1 MKQYL
6 CYLTLTIASL
16 SLLGQSAASIA
27 TTPIAPSIAVQ
38 KSLSLNQ
45 EIDYKIMLDRLF
57 KKGQIEDKWFPPAS
71 PSQRTGRNARLL
83 ELKKKSTQYFGKYRS
98 VRNEGKN
105 YVATFERG
113 EIILEFLL
121 DREQRILGMSAKPK

>member
-16 SLLGQSAASIA
+16 TPLSQHKSVAA
-27 TTPIAPSIAVQ
+27 TTRINPSTTVQ
-38 KSLSLNQ
+38 QSLSLNQ
-45 EIDYKIMLDRLF
+45 EVDYKIMLDRLF
-57 KKGQIEDKWFPPAS
+57 KKGQIEDKWFTPAS

-105 YVATFERG
+105 YVATFDRG
-113 EIILEFLL
+113 EIILEFML
-121 DREQRILGMSAKPK
+121 DREQRIVGMSAKPK